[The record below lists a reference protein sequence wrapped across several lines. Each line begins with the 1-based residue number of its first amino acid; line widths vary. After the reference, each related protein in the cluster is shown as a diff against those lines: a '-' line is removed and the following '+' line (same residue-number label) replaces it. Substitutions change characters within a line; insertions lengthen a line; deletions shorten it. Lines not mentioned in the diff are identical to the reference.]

1 MNNWILRLLQTEAGK
16 RLQLQLLMNLAAKA
30 TGQKSRCIS
39 VMSSD
44 KALDTF
50 AHFTAGCL
58 PKATGQQK
66 QLYTEAYKLG
76 SLLRKIL
83 RISTDEQLTRTVIL
97 LYRNIGIDMQGDL
110 PGEVCVSHCFFSRYY
125 SPEVCSIA
133 SMMDA
138 GVICGLANG
147 GKLEFT
153 QRITEGCKNCKAKL
167 IK

>member
-1 MNNWILRLLQTEAGK
+1 MNNWILRLLQTEVGK

-39 VMSSD
+39 VMPSD
-44 KALDTF
+44 KALDVF
-50 AHFTAGCL
+50 ASFTAGCL
-58 PKATGQQK
+58 PKAKEQQE
-66 QLYTEAYKLG
+66 QLYAGAYQLG

-83 RISTDEQLTRTVIL
+83 RIRTDEQMTRTIIL
-97 LYRNIGIDMQGDL
+97 LYRNIGIDMHGDL
-110 PGEVCVSHCFFSRYY
+110 PGEVCISHCFFSRYY
-125 SPEVCSIA
+125 SPKVCSIA

-147 GKLEFT
+147 GKLEFM